1 MSNIQADLKLV
12 EEAATTAIDKLSESI
27 ARNVYQQHLGHA
39 PKIKTIPSR
48 IGHEDNRNE
57 PLCTASDSEIY
68 VSKRAAPLEY
78 PMSEGELDNRPLFYD
93 DDDDDEEEETQQPD
107 GSPRK
112 KRPPHKTTNCET
124 LMHLLK
130 GNTGPGILALPSGF
144 SNSGLIVGA
153 LGIPLM
159 GLLAIHCMHLLV
171 RCSRHLCKKLG
182 RESLDYSRVALYA
195 FKLGPS
201 PLQKYGRFARRTVN
215 IFLMLTQFGFCCIY
229 FVFVSTNIK
238 QVIYHYTGADLSI
251 YSYLSILLPFV
262 ILLVMVRSLRH
273 LALASTVANV
283 FQIMGLCI
291 IFFNLFQNVPPTSSR
306 PFTQPLWKLPLYFGT
321 TIFAFEGIGVILPL
335 ENEMQTPQDFGGCSG
350 VLNTGM
356 VIVCCL
362 YVAVG
367 FFGFLK
373 FGESVRGSITLNLP
387 AEPAY
392 ELVRVMFAIA
402 VFLSYA
408 IQFYVPLQFI
418 WPFIRKKR
426 RLDEWMSQKTQR
438 MWEYIL
444 RAFLVMVTYCLA
456 TAIPK
461 LDLFIS
467 LVGAVASSSLALV
480 FPCLLEVIVFWN
492 EDMTRGE
499 WIKLFIKNTFIATF
513 GIFGFITGTY
523 ASISAIVEAFS

>member
-12 EEAATTAIDKLSESI
+12 EEAASTAINKLNESV
-27 ARNVYQQHLGHA
+27 ARNVSQKDVGHA
-39 PKIKTIPSR
+39 PKVKNVASTSGR
-48 IGHEDNRNE
+48 DGNKNE
-57 PLCTASDSEIY
+57 SLYTASDSEIY
-68 VSKRAAPLEY
+68 VSKRAASLEY
-78 PMSEGELDNRPLFYD
+78 PLSDGELDNRPLFVDD
-93 DDDDDEEEETQQPD
+93 DDDDDEEETQQPD
-107 GSPRK
+107 GLPQK
-112 KRPPHKTTNCET
+112 KRPHKTTNCET

-130 GNTGPGILALPSGF
+130 GNTGPGILAIPSGF

-153 LGIPLM
+153 LGIPLI

-171 RCSRHLCKKLG
+171 RCSRRLCQKLG

-201 PLQKYGRFARRTVN
+201 PLQKYGRFARRTIN
-215 IFLMLTQFGFCCIY
+215 TFLMLTQFGFCCIY

-238 QVIYHYTGADLSI
+238 QVIHHYTGADLSI

-273 LALASTVANV
+273 LALASTIANV
-283 FQIMGLCI
+283 FQVMGLCI
-291 IFFNLFQNVPPTSSR
+291 IFFYLFQNVPSSSSR
-306 PFTQPLWKLPLYFGT
+306 PFTQSLSKLPLYFGT

-356 VIVCCL
+356 IIVCCL
-362 YVAVG
+362 YLAVG

-373 FGESVRGSITLNLP
+373 FGEYVRGSITLNLP

-426 RLDEWMSQKTQR
+426 KLDEWMSQKTQR

-444 RAFLVMVTYCLA
+444 RAFLVMITYCLA
-456 TAIPK
+456 VAIPK

-467 LVGAVASSSLALV
+467 LVGAVASSCLALV
-480 FPCLLEVIVFWN
+480 FPCVLEVIVFWN
-492 EDMTRGE
+492 DDMTRGE
-499 WIKLFIKNTFIATF
+499 WIKLFVKNTFIATF

-523 ASISAIVEAFS
+523 TSISAIIEAFS